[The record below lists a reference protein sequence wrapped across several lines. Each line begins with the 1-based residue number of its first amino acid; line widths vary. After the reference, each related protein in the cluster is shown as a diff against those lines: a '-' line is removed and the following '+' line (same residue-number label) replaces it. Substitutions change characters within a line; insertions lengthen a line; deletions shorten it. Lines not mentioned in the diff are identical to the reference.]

1 MIHPRRQLV
10 PLLTLASLST
20 FACAQQAS
28 SDTQLEEMVITASR
42 TAKPVSSIPN
52 TITVIDKTELD
63 QQLAVNYDLSTALGN
78 LVPGFTPSRQKMT
91 GSGETLRGRSP
102 LYLIDGVPQS
112 NPLRDGSRDGL
123 TLDPAMIERI
133 EVIHGANAVHG
144 MGASGGVINLIT
156 KKPVESREQSL
167 HVDVNAPTDYDSDAL
182 SSGVGYSFADAFG
195 RWDLAFS
202 ASLRDTGIFTDAD
215 GEVIG
220 VDTTQGDTMDSESRD
235 FFLKTGYRGDGQS
248 LHLMVNSFNIEG
260 NGGWVTVPGDVANGI
275 PTSSEPGTVPGK
287 AATNDVTTV
296 SLDYRKDELWG
307 HSVHAQLFYQ
317 DFAATFGGGNFGTFQ
332 DPVYGDDIYDQS
344 QNESEKLGF
353 KLTMVREQLAGA
365 PVNLVWGFD
374 ALQDET
380 QQVLVQTGRAW
391 VPPTSYDNI
400 APYAQLEFT
409 GVENLVVTG
418 GLRYESS
425 KLNVDD
431 FTTLYS
437 YGSQF
442 VEGGSPSFN
451 ETLYNIG
458 ATYDITDA
466 LRVFGNISEGS
477 SMPDVGRVLRGINEP
492 GQSVESF
499 LNLVPIV
506 TDNRE
511 IGIEYD
517 AGGLNLELSYYQSDS
532 DYGSRLAMNADGIF
546 DVKREKTEI
555 DGIEASATWFFTSDS
570 SIGLAYSNP
579 NGEYDSN
586 EDGSVDTDL
595 DASNI
600 SPERINLFWSQQWTS
615 GFDTRVQASNMLDRD
630 YQNSA
635 GESYADFDG
644 YTLIDATANWIIGN
658 SQVQASV
665 QNLTNEEYIT
675 YYSQGQTN
683 DSRYFAGRGRT
694 VSVGYTYRF

>member
-1 MIHPRRQLV
+1 MIHTRHQLV

-20 FACAQQAS
+20 LAFAQQA
-28 SDTQLEEMVITASR
+28 DNEPQLEEMIVTASR
-42 TAKPVSSIPN
+42 TAKPISSIPN
-52 TITVIDKTELD
+52 TVTVINKIALD
-63 QQLAVNYDLSTALGN
+63 QQLAVSYDLSTVLGN

-144 MGASGGVINLIT
+144 MGASGGIINLIT
-156 KKPVESREQSL
+156 KKPVESREQSF
-167 HVDVNAPTDYDSDAL
+167 HIDVNAPTDYDSDAL
-182 SSGVGYSFADAFG
+182 STGLGYSFADAFG

-202 ASLRDTGIFTDAD
+202 ASVRDSGIFTDANGD
-215 GEVIG
+215 IIG

-248 LHLMVNSFNIEG
+248 LHLMVNNFNIEG
-260 NGGWVTVPGDVANGI
+260 NGDWITVAGDVANGI

-287 AATNDVTTV
+287 APTNDVTTV

-317 DFAATFGGGNFGTFQ
+317 DFAATFGGGTFGTFY
-332 DPVYGDDIYDQS
+332 DPAYGDNFYDQS
-344 QNESEKLGF
+344 QNESEKVGF
-353 KLTMVREQLAGA
+353 KLTMARDKIAGA
-365 PVNLVWGFD
+365 PVNVVWGFD

-380 QQVLVQTGRAW
+380 QQVLVQSGRAW
-391 VPPTSYDNI
+391 VPPTNYKNI

-409 GVENLVVTG
+409 GVDHLVVTG

-425 KLNVDD
+425 KLDVDD

-451 ETLYNIG
+451 ETLYNLG
-458 ATYDITDA
+458 FTYEITDA
-466 LRVFGNISEGS
+466 LRIFGNVSEGS

-492 GQSVESF
+492 NQSVESF

-511 IGIEYD
+511 LGIEYD
-517 AGGLNLELSYYQSDS
+517 AGNLNLEVSYYQSDS

-555 DGIEASATWFFTSDS
+555 DGIEASATWSFTSDS
-570 SIGLAYSNP
+570 SVGIAYSNP
-579 NGEYDSN
+579 TGEYDSDA
-586 EDGSVDTDL
+586 DGSVDTDL
-595 DASNI
+595 DATNI

-615 GFDTRVQASNMLDRD
+615 DFDTRVQASNLLDRD
-630 YQNSA
+630 YQNA
-635 GESYADFDG
+635 VGESYADFDG
-644 YTLIDATANWIIGN
+644 YTLLDITATWMVGN
-658 SQVQASV
+658 GQLQASV

-675 YYSQGQTN
+675 YYSQAQTN
-683 DSRYFAGRGRT
+683 NERYFAGRGRT
-694 VSVGYTYRF
+694 VSLGYTYRF